1 MSKESEVTEFEQERM
16 QHPTGHCEDCGCP
29 LEVCC
34 KPKKPV
40 VEVEWLNYIIE
51 RKKYMES
58 PLVGKQEWVI
68 NVENLLSIIK
78 KQSQVTKK

>member
-1 MSKESEVTEFEQERM
+1 MSSESEVTEFEQERM

-40 VEVEWLNYIIE
+40 VEVEWLEKYCKENKLCVLNGNKDFETIFIDKLLE
-51 RKKYMES
+51 AIKNQVSKK
-58 PLVGKQEWVI
+58 
-68 NVENLLSIIK
+68 
-78 KQSQVTKK
+78 